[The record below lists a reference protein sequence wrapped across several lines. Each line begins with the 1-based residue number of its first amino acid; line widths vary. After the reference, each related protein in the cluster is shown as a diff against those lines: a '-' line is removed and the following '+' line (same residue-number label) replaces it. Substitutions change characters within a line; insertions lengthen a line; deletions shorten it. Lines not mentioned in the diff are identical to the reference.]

1 MTKCI
6 HVLCFKID
14 SKILKTSLF
23 EKEIKYFC
31 VKIGSVNISCFY
43 TFVFLLND
51 AVLSNYAVPAVFSME
66 SLYC

>member
-1 MTKCI
+1 M
-6 HVLCFKID
+6 D

-23 EKEIKYFC
+23 EKDIKYFC

-51 AVLSNYAVPAVFSME
+51 AVLSNYAAPAVFSIE
-66 SLYC
+66 NLHW